1 MKPIQYNVFWKIHKS
16 IFIQAAY
23 NPKIQRKSEVT
34 FRIAMIP
41 KYLTPNRTECSPLT
55 TFPSALVTYQGIHAQ
70 RSTIEILTLNDVCIQ
85 K

>member
-1 MKPIQYNVFWKIHKS
+1 MFDRVLNTPMKPIQYNVFWKIHKS

-41 KYLTPNRTECSPLT
+41 KYLAPNRTESHLWLLSHQHSLLT
-55 TFPSALVTYQGIHAQ
+55 REYMLKDQQ
-70 RSTIEILTLNDVCIQ
+70 
-85 K
+85 